1 MPRPVITKKPLGIGE
16 YQLSIDM
23 DKEHLY
29 IHEMVCGGEWNL
41 CTGLFI
47 HEYSAFRDMYA
58 SLRGIEQGILCVN
71 HDYTYEHEGDS
82 HTYVRRLYLARKR
95 EKWTIFDVD
104 SVALH
109 QITVSTEELDG
120 IIAHYDEYLQETPK
134 IQEDRDDDDIPSEV

>member
-1 MPRPVITKKPLGIGE
+1 MPRPVITEKALGIGD
-16 YQLSIDM
+16 YRLSIEM
-23 DKEHLY
+23 DKGHLY
-29 IHEMVCGGEWNL
+29 IHEMTCGGEWNL

-47 HEYSAFRDMYA
+47 HEYSAFRDMYV
-58 SLRGIEQGILCVN
+58 SLKEVQQGILCVN
-71 HDYTYEHEGDS
+71 HDY
-82 HTYVRRLYLARKR
+82 TYVRRLYLARKR